1 VCVCFFLPLAMIFFY
16 YSLISFIF
24 LIKMKKKWKNKKNLL
39 TQTQIR
45 KDFIVANIVIRKI
58 K

>member
-1 VCVCFFLPLAMIFFY
+1 
-16 YSLISFIF
+16 
-24 LIKMKKKWKNKKNLL
+24 MKKKWKNKKNLL